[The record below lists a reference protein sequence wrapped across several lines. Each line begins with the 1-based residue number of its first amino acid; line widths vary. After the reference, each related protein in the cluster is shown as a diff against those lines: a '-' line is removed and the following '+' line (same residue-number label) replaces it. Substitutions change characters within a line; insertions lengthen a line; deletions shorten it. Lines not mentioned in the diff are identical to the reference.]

1 MKALIRDNDVVMECD
16 GVDGIDWNT
25 GQPMTN
31 PEYCGGPYRLVQNY
45 VRPQEVAHEKYEEV
59 VIEPEQVEVDP
70 DPVVKENENDY
81 VVIDGK
87 RYSKAE
93 LRSLIE

>member
-1 MKALIRDNDVVMECD
+1 MKALVRRPNETVTQDMCVE
-16 GVDGIDWNT
+16 GIDWNT
-25 GQPMTN
+25 GVPLTN
-31 PEYCGGPYRLVQNY
+31 KGWFGGAYTLVQNY
-45 VRPQEVAHEKYEEV
+45 VPPQDVEPAQYEEV
-59 VIEPEQVEVDP
+59 VEPDQVIVEDE
-70 DPVVKENENDY
+70 DDY

>member
-16 GVDGIDWNT
+16 GVDGIDWTT

-45 VRPQEVAHEKYEEV
+45 VMPQGDAPATYEEV
-59 VIEPEQVEVDP
+59 VEEVEDE
-70 DPVVKENENDY
+70 DDY

-87 RYSKAE
+87 RYSKEE
-93 LRSLIE
+93 LRALL

>member
-45 VRPQEVAHEKYEEV
+45 VQPQGDAPAIYEEV
-59 VIEPEQVEVDP
+59 VIEEPEVEDE
-70 DPVVKENENDY
+70 DDY